1 MLKTA
6 LVSTLLMLVLAGPA
20 RASTLQAHASATSDT
35 QTDTDD
41 CFYEA
46 NRNKPECR

>member
-1 MLKTA
+1 MLKSA
-6 LVSTLLMLVLAGPA
+6 LISSLLMLVLAGPA
-20 RASTLQAHASATSDT
+20 HASTLQAQASASSDT
-35 QTDTDD
+35 QTDTED